1 MKEVKNKKNLDI
13 NDDIIINLREISHI
27 MHCLYEGKGSQKRIL
42 IVLNDTGKITQRK
55 LTKEL
60 GIQPGSASEVI
71 TKLENNDCI
80 IKTANE
86 TDHRT
91 IDIELTEKGKKLA
104 LEANSQRHKRH
115 EEMFSCL
122 SDDEK
127 KELVALLKKV
137 NTDWKER
144 YHDIKKKKFRPN
156 KRLDSN
162 NGG

>member
-1 MKEVKNKKNLDI
+1 
-13 NDDIIINLREISHI
+13 
-27 MHCLYEGKGSQKRIL
+27 
-42 IVLNDTGKITQRK
+42 
-55 LTKEL
+55 
-60 GIQPGSASEVI
+60 
-71 TKLENNDCI
+71 
-80 IKTANE
+80 
-86 TDHRT
+86 
-91 IDIELTEKGKKLA
+91 
-104 LEANSQRHKRH
+104 
-115 EEMFSCL
+115 MFSCL